1 MLSPFAEKNKNMRV
15 AITSVG
21 EDLDAA
27 VDPRFGRAKYF
38 VVVDLET
45 NAVQTAS
52 NTVNLNAAQGAGIQ
66 AAKTVAG
73 LGAKALLT
81 GHAGPKAFAALQA
94 AGIAIYPI
102 AGGTVAEAL
111 TQFRSGA
118 LEPMKQADV
127 EGHG

>member
-1 MLSPFAEKNKNMRV
+1 MKL
-15 AITSVG
+15 AITSTG
-21 EDLDAA
+21 EGMDAA

-45 NAVQTAS
+45 NEVQSAS
-52 NTVNLNAAQGAGIQ
+52 NAINLNAAQGAGIQ

-73 LGAKALLT
+73 LGVQALLS

-94 AGIAIYPI
+94 AGIAVYPV

-111 TQFRSGA
+111 AQFQSGA
-118 LEPMKQADV
+118 LKAMAQADV
-127 EGHG
+127 EGHW